1 MSKTLAVKND
11 FLGVVAIGSVIGNLV
26 QANEMGQIKRQH
38 NMLVGLYRTL
48 VARYK
53 MLLQEYQTFRQVNA
67 DLQNQVVTL
76 REENNKL
83 QVRLAAKEPGK

>member
-1 MSKTLAVKND
+1 MSKTLAAKND

-38 NMLVGLYRTL
+38 NTLLGLYRNL

-67 DLQNQVVTL
+67 DLQKQVVSL

-83 QVRLAAKEPGK
+83 QERMAAKEPGK

>member
-1 MSKTLAVKND
+1 MSKTLAVKDD

-38 NMLVGLYRTL
+38 NTLVGLFRNL

-53 MLLQEYQTFRQVNA
+53 MLLQEYQTFRQVNV
-67 DLQNQVVTL
+67 DLQKQVVAL

-83 QVRLAAKEPGK
+83 QARMAAKEPVK